1 MSAPRAI
8 RPLALLGFLAVAV
21 AIAALFA
28 PRGSAAPDQAAL
40 AEQLAAN
47 HELMRDAIDAW
58 RAEAGSPPG
67 GQAPAEVMAPALL
80 VQKRVRYLAK
90 RGALAE
96 GVLAE
101 LPAGVSRQYRQFIA
115 AARSL
120 RRLSGGGPRRKL
132 KLGKPRPLAELVGHY
147 EDAERTYG
155 VAAEYL
161 AAINLVE
168 TKFHRV
174 KSHST
179 SGARGP
185 MQFIPSTWR
194 IYGNGG
200 DVHDPADAIPAA
212 ARLLK
217 DHGAPGNY
225 RRALYHYNPSRLYV
239 DAVSRYAKEIAKDP
253 YAIHFL
259 YCWGP

>member
-1 MSAPRAI
+1 VNRPAI
-8 RPLALLGFLAVAV
+8 LL
-21 AIAALFA
+21 AALGVSA
-28 PRGSAAPDQAAL
+28 TLAAPAAAL
-40 AEQLAAN
+40 APAELSDQLAAN

-58 RAEAGSPPG
+58 HAEAGDPPA
-67 GQAPAEVMAPALL
+67 GQAPDDVMGPALI
-80 VQKRVRYLAK
+80 VQKRVRFLAK
-90 RGALAE
+90 RDGVARSTLA
-96 GVLAE
+96 G
-101 LPAGVSRQYRQFIA
+101 LPSHVARQYGQLIA

-132 KLGKPRPLAELVGHY
+132 KVGKPRPLAELVGHY
-147 EDAERTYG
+147 EAAERRYG
-155 VAAEYL
+155 IAVEYL

-168 TKFHRV
+168 TKFGRV
-174 KSHST
+174 KSRST
-179 SGARGP
+179 AGAQGP

-194 IYGNGG
+194 IYGRGG
-200 DVHDPADAIPAA
+200 NVRDPADAIPAA

-239 DAVSRYAKEIAKDP
+239 DAVSRYAKEIAKDR
-253 YAIHFL
+253 YAMRFL

>member
-1 MSAPRAI
+1 MTFVRTT
-8 RPLALLGFLAVAV
+8 RPLALLALLAA
-21 AIAALFA
+21 AIAAFA
-28 PRGSAAPDQAAL
+28 AAPSSAAPDSARL
-40 AEQLAAN
+40 SEQLAAN
-47 HELMRDAIDAW
+47 HERMREAIDAW
-58 RAEAGSPPG
+58 HKEAGDPPA
-67 GQAPAEVMAPALL
+67 GQAPAEVMNPALI

-90 RGALAE
+90 RGGLATST
-96 GVLAE
+96 LAE
-101 LPAGVSRQYRQFIA
+101 LPADVARQYGQFIG

-120 RRLSGGGPRRKL
+120 RRLSGGGPPRKL

-147 EDAERTYG
+147 EAAEDRYG
-155 VAAEYL
+155 IAAEYL

-168 TKFHRV
+168 TKFGRV
-174 KSHST
+174 KSRST
-179 SGARGP
+179 AGAQGP
-185 MQFIPSTWR
+185 MQFIPSTWK
-194 IYGNGG
+194 IYGQGG
-200 DVHDPADAIPAA
+200 NVQDPADAIPAA

-253 YAIHFL
+253 YAMRFL

>member
-1 MSAPRAI
+1 MGIERVQRLLPLPALAAVVSAC
-8 RPLALLGFLAVAV
+8 LAVGAGV
-21 AIAALFA
+21 AA
-28 PRGSAAPDQAAL
+28 AAPSASQL
-40 AEQLAAN
+40 SERLAAN
-47 HELMRDAIDAW
+47 HGLMRDAIDAW
-58 RAEAGSPPG
+58 HADAGDPPA
-67 GQAPAEVMAPALL
+67 GQAPAEVMGPALI

-90 RGALAE
+90 RDGLARAT
-96 GVLAE
+96 LAE
-101 LPAGVSRQYRQFIA
+101 LPGGVARQYGQFIR

-132 KLGKPRPLAELVGHY
+132 KIGKPRPLAELVGHY
-147 EDAERTYG
+147 EAAEDRYG
-155 VAAEYL
+155 VAVEYL

-168 TKFHRV
+168 TKFGRV
-174 KSHST
+174 KSRST
-179 SGARGP
+179 AGAQGP

-194 IYGNGG
+194 IYGRGG
-200 DVHDPADAIPAA
+200 NVRDPADAIPAA

-217 DHGAPGNY
+217 DHGAPRNY